1 MISISGDEETVA
13 GLHAQTLQ
21 DRVMSSK
28 PTSESLLDELQ
39 ATLAHGTVARRVE
52 TLRRVTDL
60 FIDGAVDFSEK
71 QIGLFDDV
79 FQCLMDHIETSAK
92 ALLANRLAPID
103 TAPPQTIRTLAF
115 DDLIEVAAPVLSR
128 SERLDDDTLIE
139 TARNK
144 SQAHLMAISTRRVL
158 SGAVTDVLVLR
169 GNDEV
174 IHSTVSNPGAEF
186 SERGFTRLIDR
197 AEGDEELATCLGLRP
212 TIPRHLYLKL
222 IARASV
228 AVRERLEAANPQR
241 AAEVPTAVREATRRA
256 RTAPSAITRET
267 AIAHAL
273 VKSLYEDGRLDEH
286 QVAAFAE
293 AGKFDEANAAI
304 AALANVSVSVA
315 ETMMIET
322 HAEGVMILAKVSGMS
337 WSTVKALIN
346 MRDDLSG
353 MEPTDLAACRATY
366 ERLRPSTA
374 QQVLRFHRMQ
384 QTAPAA

>member
-1 MISISGDEETVA
+1 
-13 GLHAQTLQ
+13 
-21 DRVMSSK
+21 MSSK
-28 PTSESLLDELQ
+28 STATSENLLDELQ
-39 ATLAHGTVARRVE
+39 TTLAHGTVARRVE

-60 FIDGAVDFSEK
+60 FLSGAVDYSDE
-71 QIGLFDDV
+71 QIALFDDV
-79 FQCLMDHIETSAK
+79 FQCLMHHIETSAK

-103 TAPPQTIRTLAF
+103 TAPPLTIRALAF

-128 SERLDDDTLIE
+128 SERLDDEVLIE

-158 SGAVTDVLVLR
+158 SDAVTDVLVLR

-174 IHSTVSNPGAEF
+174 IQSTVNNPGAEF
-186 SERGFTRLIDR
+186 SERGFTRLVNR
-197 AEGDEELATCLGLRP
+197 AEGDDELATCIGLRP

-222 IARASV
+222 LAKASV
-228 AVRERLEAANPQR
+228 TVRARLEAANPQQ
-241 AAEVPTAVREATRRA
+241 AADVPIAVREAAQRA

-304 AALANVSVSVA
+304 AALANVTISIA
-315 ETMMIET
+315 ENMMMET
-322 HAEGVMILAKVSGMS
+322 RAEGVMILAKVSGMS
-337 WSTVKALIN
+337 WSTVKAIIHL
-346 MRDDLSG
+346 RDDLSG
-353 MEPTDLAACRATY
+353 MEPTDLASCKATY

-384 QTAPAA
+384 QSAAPAA

>member
-1 MISISGDEETVA
+1 
-13 GLHAQTLQ
+13 
-21 DRVMSSK
+21 MSSK
-28 PTSESLLDELQ
+28 PASTSESLLDELQ

-60 FIDGAVDFSEK
+60 FINGAVDYCDE

-79 FQCLMDHIETSAK
+79 FQCLMVHIETSAK
-92 ALLANRLAPID
+92 ALLANRLAVID
-103 TAPPQTIRTLAF
+103 TAPPLTIRALAF

-128 SERLDDDTLIE
+128 SERLDDDALIE
-139 TARNK
+139 TARSK
-144 SQAHLMAISTRRVL
+144 SQAHLLAISIRRVL

-174 IHSTVSNPGAEF
+174 IHSTVNNPGAEF
-186 SERGFTRLIDR
+186 SERGFTRLINR
-197 AEGDEELATCLGLRP
+197 AEGDDTLATCLGMRP
-212 TIPRHLYLKL
+212 TMPRHLYLKL
-222 IARASV
+222 LAKAS
-228 AVRERLEAANPQR
+228 ATVRERLEAANPQQ
-241 AAEVPTAVREATRRA
+241 AADVPIAVREATRRA
-256 RTAPSAITRET
+256 RSAPSAITQET

-273 VKSLYEDGRLDEH
+273 VKSLYEDGRLDEF

-304 AALANVSVSVA
+304 AALAKVSVSIA
-315 ETMMIET
+315 ENMMVET
-322 HAEGVMILAKVSGMS
+322 RAEGVMILAKVSGMS
-337 WSTVKALIN
+337 WSTVKAIIN

-353 MEPTDLAACRATY
+353 MERADLQVCKATY

-384 QTAPAA
+384 TAAEPAPAA